1 MLLNYKN
8 ELISI
13 EVQRTDR
20 TTFCL
25 SIREDGSVLARAP
38 LHLPDHKIMEMVKEK
53 AEWLYTHRK
62 EIKQRQSKMITRDY
76 SVPGTLMYFG
86 REVPVE
92 VINSKDSEVV
102 LTYHT
107 NEAGV
112 EEEKILIYT
121 TKGDTESIQK
131 LLKKWYKKQTIEYLG
146 PRLYELAKEMNLT
159 YGIVSIKSRKKQ
171 WGTCDTNGDL
181 TFSWRLSMAQKS
193 SSDYVI
199 VHELCHRKFMDHSK
213 QFWKAVEQVLPDY
226 KAREQWLNDN
236 SVNMTI

>member
-38 LHLPDHKIMEMVKEK
+38 LHLPDQKIMELVKEK

-62 EIKQRQSKMITRDY
+62 EIRQRQSKKITRDY
-76 SVPGTLMYFG
+76 SAPGTLMYFG
-86 REVPVE
+86 KEVPVE
-92 VINSKDSEVV
+92 IIKSKDSEVV
-102 LTYHT
+102 LSDD
-107 NEAGV
+107 N
-112 EEEKILIYT
+112 KILIYT
-121 TKGDTESIQK
+121 PKDDTESIQK

-146 PRLYELAKEMNLT
+146 PRLYEFAKQMNIT
-159 YGIVSIKSRKKQ
+159 YGIVAIKSRKKQ

-181 TFSWRLSMAQKS
+181 TFSWRLSMAEKS
-193 SSDYVI
+193 SIDYVI